1 MILVTGG
8 TGFIGGAL
16 IRRLVELDY
25 PVRTLVRPSAKSP
38 NLPRGVAVDVAV
50 SSLTDERGLRAAM
63 VGVDTVYHLASG
75 EWRGPKASLMQIDI
89 QGTRAVVEAARDA
102 GVQRIFY
109 LSHLGADRASAYSVL
124 KAKGIA
130 EEFIRRSGIDYT
142 IIRSSIV
149 YGPGDGFTSGIA
161 RILGGLPGIFLMPGD
176 GKVQLQPLWIEDLVT
191 GLSWAIDDPD
201 THNRTIEIGGPEY
214 LTFRQIVDEVML
226 QTGQRRMIVNI
237 SAAYLRLITV
247 FLESLFANLPVTIY
261 WLDYLAVN
269 RTTALDTMPRLFD
282 LMPSRYSQRLSYLQ
296 SEDWRKSLLR
306 SLFSRKKG
314 ARN

>member
-237 SAAYLRLITV
+237 SPAYLRLITV